1 MDETSEFDSQMK
13 DIILAAQTIMS
24 ESEIHTV
31 KKYIRQKLLKAK
43 ADNAKALFDKYS
55 DAYSWELSNLLEEHE
70 FTSIMR
76 ARLVNKHLDRLGN
89 NKDN

>member
-24 ESEIHTV
+24 ESEILTV

-76 ARLVNKHLDRLGN
+76 ARLVNKILDGWEIKR
-89 NKDN
+89 